1 MLVPEKNKQ
10 LTEKQESFLQHL
22 FSDAHGNP
30 RQAAKLAGYD
40 ESNYQKIVK
49 SLKEEIIERAEGVLA
64 THSPKAVM
72 GMINALDED
81 GSVPGAN
88 TRLEAAKQILDR
100 VGISKTERI
109 DLNAKVQHGIFIL
122 PPKNVSTKEE

>member
-1 MLVPEKNKQ
+1 MLVPEKTKN
-10 LTEKQESFLQHL
+10 LTEKQESFLENL
-22 FSDAHGNP
+22 FGKARGNP
-30 RQAAKLAGYD
+30 REAAKLAGYD
-40 ESNYQKIVK
+40 ENGYQKVIK
-49 SLKEEIIERAEGVLA
+49 SLKQEIIERAEGVLA

-72 GMINALDED
+72 GMVNALDDD

-109 DLNAKVQHGIFIL
+109 DVNAKVQHGIFIL
-122 PPKNVSTKEE
+122 PPKNV

>member
-1 MLVPEKNKQ
+1 MLVPEKTKQ
-10 LTEKQESFLQHL
+10 LTEKQESFLENL
-22 FSDAHGNP
+22 FGQARGNP
-30 RQAAKLAGYD
+30 REAAKLAGYD
-40 ESNYQKIVK
+40 ENGYQKVIK
-49 SLKEEIIERAEGVLA
+49 SLKQEIIERAEGVLA

-72 GMINALDED
+72 GMVNALDDD

-109 DLNAKVQHGIFIL
+109 DVNAKVQHGIFIL
-122 PPKNVSTKEE
+122 PPRNV

>member
-1 MLVPEKNKQ
+1 MLVPEKTKQ
-10 LTEKQESFLQHL
+10 LTEKQESFLENL
-22 FSDAHGNP
+22 FGQARGNP

-40 ESNYQKIVK
+40 ENGYQKVVK
-49 SLKEEIIERAEGVLA
+49 SLKQEIIERAEGVLA

-72 GMINALDED
+72 GMVNALDDD

-109 DLNAKVQHGIFIL
+109 DVNAKVQHGIFIL
-122 PPKNVSTKEE
+122 PPKNV